1 MTRVPRVVIM
11 IAGMILDQ
19 VFITLIV
26 LAVTTLFTAFHRMYH
41 VWRITG
47 GETGGWGPVKDPF
60 VLPVPPSQE
69 AEEEEEEKEE
79 PRGS

>member
-60 VLPVPPSQE
+60 VLPVPADPEEQE
-69 AEEEEEEKEE
+69 AEEVEQ
-79 PRGS
+79 GADQ